1 MINKLRSSLYKAA
14 RLLGDVNAVRRGPK
28 AIIKRKARK
37 FGYKKF
43 ARIMNK
49 WVK

>member
-1 MINKLRSSLYKAA
+1 MAKLRSALYKAA
-14 RLLGDVNAVRRGPK
+14 RLLGDVNAVSRGPK